1 MSRRPKFDHWLLI
14 AVLVIV
20 LGGVVMITSI
30 GVPKSISLSAPD
42 LQYPDCSDDAVDCYL
57 VLKKHV
63 FRVLIGL
70 VLMFGAFKLNFKW
83 WKKFSVIV
91 YVGAL
96 GLLLVLFALGQANN
110 TFATSWLNF
119 SSLPFIDSLQ
129 PSELAKFGLVIYMSM
144 IFGDKLSQEKIEDFK
159 EGFGKFVLISGAIV
173 LPIALQPDIGSA
185 MIVAF
190 IAVAVYFLAGAN
202 WKHLLFG
209 AMLAIIFAF
218 IAGTASERI
227 SQRFTAFFNP
237 TAECGEGFCWQ
248 SKQANIAIGSGGP
261 WGKGLTQ
268 GIQKSY
274 WLPQATDDF
283 VFAASA
289 EELGFFRTVLLVLL
303 YAVIAYRGYKIA
315 NHAPNKFAMLM
326 AAGLTTWIC
335 VQAFVNIMVNT
346 SLFPITGITLPFM
359 SYGGSSMVTS
369 LLAMGVLLNISKYTT
384 ENAYTFDRRGY
395 SGTRVAQPRYSRRYI
410 SRY

>member
-1 MSRRPKFDHWLLI
+1 MSRRPKFDHVLLF
-14 AVLVIV
+14 AVLAIV
-20 LGGVVMITSI
+20 LVGVVMISSI

-57 VLKKHV
+57 VFKKHLV
-63 FRVLIGL
+63 RVLIGL
-70 VLMFGAFKLNFKW
+70 VLMYGAFKLNFKY
-83 WKKFSVIV
+83 WKKLSIIFYGGSLI
-91 YVGAL
+91 
-96 GLLLVLFALGQANN
+96 LLFVLFALGQANN

-119 SSLPFIDSLQ
+119 TAIPGIDSLQ

-144 IFGDKLSQEKIEDFK
+144 LFGEKMSQEKIEDFK
-159 EGFGKFVLISGAIV
+159 EGFGKFCLISGAVI
-173 LPIALQPDIGSA
+173 LPILLQPDIGSA

-190 IAVAVYFLAGAN
+190 IATAIYFLAGAN
-202 WKHLLFG
+202 WKHLVFG
-209 AMLAIIFAF
+209 AMLVIIFALA
-218 IAGTASERI
+218 AGTMSERI

-283 VFAASA
+283 IFAASA
-289 EELGFFRTVLLVLL
+289 EELGFIRTVMLVML
-303 YAVIAYRGYKIA
+303 YAIIGYRGYKIA

-359 SYGGSSMVTS
+359 SYGGSSMVTA

>member
-42 LQYPDCSDDAVDCYL
+42 LQYPDCGDDAVDCYL

-63 FRVLIGL
+63 IRVLIGL
-70 VLMFGAFKLNFKW
+70 VMMYGAFRMNFKH
-83 WKKFSVIV
+83 WKNLSVLI
-91 YVGAL
+91 YGGAL
-96 GLLLVLFALGQANN
+96 ILLLVLFALGQANN

-119 SSLPFIDSLQ
+119 SSIPLIDSLQ
-129 PSELAKFGLVIYMSM
+129 PSELAKFGLVIYLSM

-159 EGFGKFVLISGAIV
+159 EGFGKFCLISGAIV
-173 LPIALQPDIGSA
+173 LPILLQPDIGSA

-202 WKHLLFG
+202 WKHLVFG
-209 AMLAIIFAF
+209 AILTMMFAIT
-218 IAGTASERI
+218 AGSVSERI

-283 VFAASA
+283 IFAASA
-289 EELGFFRTVLLVLL
+289 EELGFFRTVILVLL

-369 LLAMGVLLNISKYTT
+369 LVAMGVLLNISKYTT

>member
-1 MSRRPKFDHWLLI
+1 MSRRPKFDHVLLF
-14 AVLVIV
+14 AVLAIV
-20 LGGVVMITSI
+20 LVGVVMITSI

-63 FRVLIGL
+63 LRVVIGL
-70 VLMFGAFKLNFKW
+70 VFMLGAFKMNFKH
-83 WKKFSVIV
+83 WKKLSVVI
-91 YVGAL
+91 YGGGLA
-96 GLLLVLFALGQANN
+96 LLLVLFALGKANN

-119 SSLPFIDSLQ
+119 SSIPLIDSLQ
-129 PSELAKFGLVIYMSM
+129 PSEIAKFGLVIYLSM
-144 IFGDKLSQEKIEDFK
+144 IFGDKLSQEKIEDLK
-159 EGFGKFVLISGAIV
+159 EGFGKFCLISGLII

-190 IAVAVYFLAGAN
+190 IGVSIYFLAGAH
-202 WKHLLFG
+202 WKHLAIGACIALF
-209 AMLAIIFAF
+209 AIVLSVSF
-218 IAGTASERI
+218 IGRVEERFM
-227 SQRFTAFFNP
+227 SFFNP
-237 TAECGEGFCWQ
+237 TAECGEGDCWQ

-289 EELGFFRTVLLVLL
+289 EELGFFRTVMLVLL
-303 YAVIAYRGYKIA
+303 YSTIAYRGYKIA

-395 SGTRVAQPRYSRRYI
+395 SGTRVAQPRYSRTYSTRY
-410 SRY
+410 